1 MLHFVS
7 YGSKVY
13 AFCSSVTALLRLSFM
28 FVGKIGVVNLGGGG
42 ASGACG
48 EVGAEVEYGPV
59 SCPIYIIRCNGK
71 TVRLSG

>member
-7 YGSKVY
+7 YGSKVH

-42 ASGACG
+42 RQGH
-48 EVGAEVEYGPV
+48 VERWARKWNTDLCPV
-59 SCPIYIIRCNGK
+59 LYI
-71 TVRLSG
+71 